1 MLPCPRP
8 ELLSRLLA
16 ILVNLRRIKRNER
29 YWLHYD
35 DRKWRAISGN
45 TVVD

>member
-1 MLPCPRP
+1 MNLWHP

-16 ILVNLRRIKRNER
+16 ILVNLRRIERGER

-35 DRKWRAISGN
+35 GRKWRAMSGN